1 MSSFF
6 TDKIHNHEGS
16 EIIAKISFKD
26 IKIEIFGEEHNTS
39 LPTNHVYK
47 ELIDHEEFQ
56 DAIVMVEHSSLLCGL
71 NEGDDKLFKDVIKK
85 SGSEFIFYNALKNK
99 LDNVFCIDN
108 RLEFDL
114 FNRIDE
120 VDFETLINRLILDNR
135 VNKETKGYFN
145 LLLEELLL
153 KVKIFIDNKE
163 YYIKYDEFKDIYKEY
178 MDSFMSQMKIVQKI
192 SKMKIED
199 LEKKDILVEANMTNY
214 QLGMIAILNM
224 FLNIKMLS
232 SLTVDINILNFINK
246 KKDPETKNIL
256 IFTGLNHA
264 LRLFSCD
271 MLDDENNDLII
282 CERYKQNGDEFI
294 RNKFMN
300 ANITPISDLE
310 QETEILSYFK

>member
-6 TDKIHNHEGS
+6 TDKIHNHEGA
-16 EIIAKISFKD
+16 EIIAKISFED
-26 IKIEIFGEEHNTS
+26 VKIEIFGEEHNTS

-85 SGSEFIFYNALKNK
+85 SGSEFIFYKALKKK

-114 FNRIDE
+114 FTRKDE

-135 VNKETKGYFN
+135 VNKETKGYLN
-145 LLLEELLL
+145 LLLDELLL
-153 KVKIFIDNKE
+153 KLKTFMGNKE

-178 MDSFMSQMKIVQKI
+178 MDSFVSQMEIVQKI
-192 SKMKIED
+192 SKMKIKD

-232 SLTVDINILNFINK
+232 SLTVDINILNFINE
-246 KKDPETKNIL
+246 KKDSGTKNIL

-271 MLDDENNDLII
+271 MLNDENNDLII
-282 CERYKQNGDEFI
+282 CERYKQNGAEFI